1 MMKMS
6 RSPRATELM
15 MMIEMMMM
23 TEKWRRS
30 KEDYMDSWKGSTTAE
45 KQRRE

>member
-1 MMKMS
+1 
-6 RSPRATELM
+6 M

-30 KEDYMDSWKGSTTAE
+30 KEDYMDSWKSSTTAE